1 MNLSKREK
9 LLLQILIAVCA
20 GALLFLF
27 VISPLITK
35 TTSIGSEL
43 HESRANLHK
52 LQKIYDKYREFKD
65 KKNHI
70 NRLLDNKKSVS
81 SYIEQFA
88 KDTNILKNRT
98 RTRERSGRIQG
109 RFDKITTTI
118 RFESVDAKSLFAFL
132 HKMENSNKIMKVSY
146 LRMRK
151 TLKNSNLYDVN
162 ITFESYKK

>member
-9 LLLQILIAVCA
+9 LLLQILIAVSA

-27 VISPLITK
+27 VISPLINK
-35 TTSIGSEL
+35 SSSIGNEL
-43 HESRANLHK
+43 QESRANLQK
-52 LQKIYDKYREFKD
+52 LQQIYDQYREYKS

-81 SYIEQFA
+81 AFIEQFA
-88 KDTNILKNRT
+88 KETNILNNRT
-98 RTRERSGRIQG
+98 RTRERSGRVQG

-118 RFESVDAKSLFAFL
+118 RFESVGAKSLFNFL
-132 HKMENSNKIMKVSY
+132 HKMENANKIIKVSY
-146 LRMRK
+146 LRMRR
-151 TLKNSNLYDVN
+151 TLKDSKLYDVN